1 MNYNIVLTTA
11 EDVVGVVDAVLA
23 KKEVSD
29 LSFISEFADI
39 STNQAQN
46 ALNMALEMNL
56 IQSDDGVEYYS
67 KSLLARLL
75 VSARSDH
82 HKATIMRFV
91 LEQYEPFITFKA
103 RYGFSQSIDLACKQ
117 VKSLYGTQSSY
128 KDIKNTLTNIATY
141 AKAMISDG
149 ANQYIFNDDS
159 VAYLEI
165 LDVILKSKANDD
177 YALRTLLGEKT
188 YDFIDNEKVYE
199 PLSDAFSKVQNELSD
214 GKTIILYAGN
224 AFESFLKQI
233 ADKYSISLVGK
244 NGIVQKANA
253 LSTVISK
260 KHRGMIE
267 YIGQIRNASD
277 HGADVDENGKI
288 WQVSE
293 ETARVYPTIVA
304 TIIKNI
310 VLRDDGD
317 LFV

>member
-1 MNYNIVLTTA
+1 
-11 EDVVGVVDAVLA
+11 
-23 KKEVSD
+23 
-29 LSFISEFADI
+29 LSNHII
-39 STNQAQN
+39 
-46 ALNMALEMNL
+46 
-56 IQSDDGVEYYS
+56 
-67 KSLLARLL
+67 
-75 VSARSDH
+75 
-82 HKATIMRFV
+82 
-91 LEQYEPFITFKA
+91 
-103 RYGFSQSIDLACKQ
+103 
-117 VKSLYGTQSSY
+117 
-128 KDIKNTLTNIATY
+128 
-141 AKAMISDG
+141 
-149 ANQYIFNDDS
+149 
-159 VAYLEI
+159 
-165 LDVILKSKANDD
+165 
-177 YALRTLLGEKT
+177 
-188 YDFIDNEKVYE
+188 
-199 PLSDAFSKVQNELSD
+199 SKVQNELSD

-253 LSTVISK
+253 LSTVISQ

-277 HGADVDENGKI
+277 HVADVDENGKI